1 MEEIWKEIPKK
12 LNLSKYLISSHGN
25 IKHIKKDRY
34 LNILPIKYTGYV
46 RNRLTL
52 DNGELINI
60 FIHRLVA
67 ITFLENPNNYEI
79 VDHINNI
86 KHDNKVYNLRW
97 VNSQQNTVNRIG
109 KSTAWK
115 RQIEQ
120 IENGIVIKS
129 WNSIKE
135 AVDTLKMPSI
145 FNYLDKNKI
154 YNGFYWKSKNIEID
168 NEIWKEINVN
178 DKTISV
184 SNMGRVKTING
195 SITIGTIRNGYL
207 VITVCRKP
215 YYVHRLIYSG
225 FNNIPLDKIEVIDH
239 IDNNRQNNK
248 LENLNITTNKKN
260 IQKALNKIV
269 ELYDD
274 ENNYIKTYNSLT
286 ELCKDKNFNIPVI
299 CNAIKYKRSFNG
311 FIFRYVKK

>member
-1 MEEIWKEIPKK
+1 MEEIWKEIPKE

-25 IKHIKKDRY
+25 IKHIRKNKC
-34 LNILPIKYTGYV
+34 LTFLPTKHTGYI
-46 RNRLTL
+46 RSPLTQ
-52 DNGELINI
+52 DNGKPKS
-60 FIHRLVA
+60 FTIHRLIA
-67 ITFLENPNNYEI
+67 ITFLENPNNYKI

-86 KHDNKVYNLRW
+86 KHDNKVSNLRW

-129 WNSIKE
+129 WNSIKD

-168 NEIWKEINVN
+168 NEIWKEMNVN

-195 SITIGTIRNGYL
+195 SITIGTNRNGYL

-248 LENLNITTNKKN
+248 LENLNISTNKQN

-299 CNAIKYKRSFNG
+299 SRVIKNNKSFNG
-311 FIFRYVKK
+311 FIFRYIL

>member
-1 MEEIWKEIPKK
+1 MEEIWKEIPKE
-12 LNLSKYLISSHGN
+12 LNLSKYIISSYGN

-34 LNILPIKYTGYV
+34 LNILPTKHTGYV

-67 ITFLENPNNYEI
+67 ITFLENLNNYEI

-86 KHDNKVYNLRW
+86 KHDNKLSNLRW
-97 VNSQQNTVNRIG
+97 VNSQQNAVNRIG

-115 RQIEQ
+115 KQIEQ

-135 AVDTLKMPSI
+135 AVDTLKIPSI
-145 FNYLDKNKI
+145 SSYVDKNKI

-178 DKTISV
+178 EKTISV

-195 SITIGTIRNGYL
+195 SITIGTNRNGYL

-248 LENLNITTNKKN
+248 LENLNISTNKQN
-260 IQKALNKIV
+260 IQKALNKIL

-286 ELCKDKNFNIPVI
+286 ELCKDKEFKIPVI
-299 CNAIKYKRSFNG
+299 CNAIKNNKSFKG
-311 FIFRYVKK
+311 FIFKYVL

>member
-1 MEEIWKEIPKK
+1 MEEIWKEIPKE
-12 LNLSKYLISSHGN
+12 LNLSKYIISSHGN
-25 IKHIKKDRY
+25 IKHIKKDKY
-34 LNILPIKYTGYV
+34 LSVKIIKHTGYV
-46 RNRLTL
+46 RNTFVQ
-52 DNGELINI
+52 DNNKPKSYS
-60 FIHRLVA
+60 IHRLVA

-86 KHDNKVYNLRW
+86 KHDNKLSNLRW
-97 VNSQQNTVNRIG
+97 VNSQQNAVNRIG

-115 RQIEQ
+115 KQIEQ
-120 IENGIVIKS
+120 IENEIVIKS

-145 FNYLDKNKI
+145 SSYVDKNKI

-168 NEIWKEINVN
+168 NEIWKEMNVN

-207 VITVCRKP
+207 VITVCKKP
-215 YYVHRLIYSG
+215 YYVHRLVYSN
-225 FNNIPLDKIEVIDH
+225 FNNIPLDKIEVVDH

-248 LENLNITTNKKN
+248 LENLNISTIKKN
-260 IQKALNKIV
+260 SQKALNKIV

-274 ENNYIKTYNSLT
+274 QNNYIKTYNSLT
-286 ELCKDKNFNIPVI
+286 ELCQDKEFKIPVI
-299 CNAIKYKRSFNG
+299 CNAIKNNKSFKG
-311 FIFRYVKK
+311 FIFKYVI